1 MRPLRV
7 HETKTITENVKIA
20 TENAFNQHNFGI
32 EGNKKSDKDE
42 KTLF

>member
-1 MRPLRV
+1 MKLRLLL
-7 HETKTITENVKIA
+7 KMSKIA
-20 TENAFNQHNFGI
+20 TVNAFNQNNFGI